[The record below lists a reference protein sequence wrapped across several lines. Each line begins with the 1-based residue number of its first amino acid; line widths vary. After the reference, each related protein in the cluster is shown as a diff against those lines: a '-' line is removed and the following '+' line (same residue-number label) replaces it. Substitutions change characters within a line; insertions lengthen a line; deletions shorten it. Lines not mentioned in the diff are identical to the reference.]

1 MFSPANPSINPRR
14 RPVGANPDHHQRRP
28 EIATSM
34 RKTDRARAELV
45 NKSQRQPVAKK
56 SPQKFRHHRKNFM
69 TE

>member
-1 MFSPANPSINPRR
+1 
-14 RPVGANPDHHQRRP
+14 
-28 EIATSM
+28 M